1 MRRWIAVAVVGGLVF
16 AGCAPDTAIR
26 QTTSDSTSSTV
37 IAENRS
43 VSGSVTFENAW
54 TFDPGDFPRT
64 VHNGEP
70 CQPTGEGRADGDLE
84 LQLVVEDGTGDVI
97 GEADLRVGEISG
109 LGLAGFEL
117 PSQLE
122 TVLIA
127 TESLMRR
134 ATCASTFSIDLSSTP
149 PAYSFVVDG
158 QPGAVYSKEDLDTLN
173 WVVELEQG

>member
-1 MRRWIAVAVVGGLVF
+1 MRRWIAIGAVGGLVL
-16 AGCAPDTAIR
+16 AGCAPDGAIR
-26 QTTSDSTSSTV
+26 QTTPDATSSTA
-37 IAENRS
+37 IAEYRS

-64 VHNGEP
+64 VHNGEA
-70 CQPTGEGRADGDLE
+70 CQPTGKDRGDGDLA
-84 LQLVVEDGTGDVI
+84 LQLVVETGTGDVI

-127 TESLMRR
+127 SESLMRR
-134 ATCASTFSIDLSSTP
+134 ATCSSTFSVDLSGTP
-149 PAYSFVVDG
+149 PLYSFVVDG
-158 QPGAVYSKEDLDTLN
+158 QPGVVYTKEDLDALD